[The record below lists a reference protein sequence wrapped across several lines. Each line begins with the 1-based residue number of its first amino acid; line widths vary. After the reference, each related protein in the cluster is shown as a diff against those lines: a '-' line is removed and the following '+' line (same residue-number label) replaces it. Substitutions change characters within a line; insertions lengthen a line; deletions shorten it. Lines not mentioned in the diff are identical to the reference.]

1 LALLRERSSNK
12 EIAHK
17 LCLSTLTV
25 KRHLVNIY
33 GKLGVN
39 NRWDA
44 VVKAETLEILPP
56 R

>member
-1 LALLRERSSNK
+1 M
-12 EIAHK
+12 
-17 LCLSTLTV
+17 TV

-44 VVKAETLEILPP
+44 VVKAEALEVLPP